1 MEENRRK
8 KQGLFSLPV
17 HIDITTVV
25 FFTILVYILF
35 SIALYATSKKTEV
48 YEVRMGRLTESIHC
62 RGIALR
68 EETLVSSRYTG
79 TVNYYNCEGDRVKAG
94 GLAYSVDEEGEIEDY
109 ADPDMRAGGYFSEK
123 DLRKFRD
130 RSIRFSSDFDPS
142 RFYTAY
148 DFKSTASS
156 EAQKISNLS
165 ILSGI
170 EKKKSKSLHTVN
182 AKRSG
187 SIVYSY
193 DNYVGKDFD
202 SLTQDDFDISACKK
216 TQLEN
221 GKKIME
227 GAVAYKIVTDENWSV
242 AILADSA
249 ATAQLLMDSQYV
261 EVRFLKNGQTS
272 WALVKGRNLGN
283 DQWILNLCFSNS
295 MEEFCMDRFIDLEV
309 LPDEALGLKVPASS
323 ITVGDFF
330 LVPKEYVFR
339 GSNNQMG
346 VLTKVYKE
354 GGSIGS
360 RFVPAVPY
368 SETEKEYYLDDSVLK
383 NAMILQRPNSIEEF
397 TLEKKEKLSGVYY
410 INKGYPDFRQ
420 VIVERQNSDYCI
432 VKTDSLYGLQEYDYV
447 VLHANSIHFNN
458 Y

>member
-1 MEENRRK
+1 
-8 KQGLFSLPV
+8 
-17 HIDITTVV
+17 
-25 FFTILVYILF
+25 
-35 SIALYATSKKTEV
+35 
-48 YEVRMGRLTESIHC
+48 
-62 RGIALR
+62 
-68 EETLVSSRYTG
+68 
-79 TVNYYNCEGDRVKAG
+79 
-94 GLAYSVDEEGEIEDY
+94 
-109 ADPDMRAGGYFSEK
+109 
-123 DLRKFRD
+123 
-130 RSIRFSSDFDPS
+130 
-142 RFYTAY
+142 
-148 DFKSTASS
+148 
-156 EAQKISNLS
+156 
-165 ILSGI
+165 
-170 EKKKSKSLHTVN
+170 
-182 AKRSG
+182 
-187 SIVYSY
+187 
-193 DNYVGKDFD
+193 
-202 SLTQDDFDISACKK
+202 
-216 TQLEN
+216 
-221 GKKIME
+221 
-227 GAVAYKIVTDENWSV
+227 
-242 AILADSA
+242 
-249 ATAQLLMDSQYV
+249 
-261 EVRFLKNGQTS
+261 
-272 WALVKGRNLGN
+272 
-283 DQWILNLCFSNS
+283 
-295 MEEFCMDRFIDLEV
+295 MDRFIDLEV